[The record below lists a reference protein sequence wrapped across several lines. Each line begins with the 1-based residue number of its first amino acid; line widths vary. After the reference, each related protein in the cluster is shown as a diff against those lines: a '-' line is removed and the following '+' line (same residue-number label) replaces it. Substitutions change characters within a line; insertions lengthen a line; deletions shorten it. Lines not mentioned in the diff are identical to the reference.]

1 LVTGDLK
8 VFVRLAYEDEAAM
21 HVSDAE
27 TGRVLDLG
35 DRLEARLERIIE
47 HDRREVWRML
57 TEPQALVNWLA
68 PAEIDARKG
77 GHIHIDF
84 PESGAIIDS
93 RISEFDSPGLLAY
106 SWSSG
111 AEPDRPLRWQLESL
125 GTETRLALTLRLP
138 HDEDIAKAAAGWDA
152 HLEMLLAALEGVP
165 IRFPV
170 DHFLEARRFYGE
182 QLQR

>member
-1 LVTGDLK
+1 
-8 VFVRLAYEDEAAM
+8 M
-21 HVSDAE
+21 NVSDAE

-35 DRLEARLERIIE
+35 DRLEARLERIID

-93 RISEFDSPGLLAY
+93 RISEFDPPGLLAY

-111 AEPDRPLRWQLESL
+111 DEPERPLRWQLESL
-125 GTETRLALTLRLP
+125 GTETRLSLTVRLP
-138 HDEDIAKAAAGWDA
+138 ADEDIAKAAAGWDA

-170 DHFLEARRFYGE
+170 DHFLEARRSYGE

>member
-1 LVTGDLK
+1 
-8 VFVRLAYEDEAAM
+8 M
-21 HVSDAE
+21 NVSDAE

-35 DRLEARLERIIE
+35 DRLEARLERIID
-47 HDRREVWRML
+47 HDRRSVWRML
-57 TEPQALVNWLA
+57 TDPDAIVNWLA

-77 GHIHIDF
+77 GRIHIDF

-93 RISEFDSPGLLAY
+93 VITEFDPPGLLSY

-111 AEPDRPLRWQLESL
+111 NEPARPLRWQLESL
-125 GTETRLALTLRLP
+125 GTETRLSLTVRLP
-138 HDEDIAKAAAGWDA
+138 PDEDIARAAAGWDA

-165 IRFPV
+165 IRFPA
-170 DHFLEARRFYGE
+170 DHFVEARHHYGN

>member
-111 AEPDRPLRWQLESL
+111 AEPDRQLRWQLESL

>member
-1 LVTGDLK
+1 
-8 VFVRLAYEDEAAM
+8 M
-21 HVSDAE
+21 NVSDAE

-35 DRLEARLERIIE
+35 DRLEARLERIID
-47 HDRREVWRML
+47 HDRRGVWRML
-57 TEPQALVNWLA
+57 TDPRAIVNWLA

-77 GHIHIDF
+77 GRIQIDF
-84 PESGAIIDS
+84 GESGAVIDS
-93 RISEFDSPGLLAY
+93 VISEFDPPGLISY

-111 AEPDRPLRWQLESL
+111 DEPARPLRWQLESL
-125 GTETRLALTLRLP
+125 GTETRLALTVRLP
-138 HDEDIAKAAAGWDA
+138 GDEDIVKAAAGWDA

-170 DHFLEARRFYGE
+170 DHFIEARRFYGD

>member
-1 LVTGDLK
+1 
-8 VFVRLAYEDEAAM
+8 M
-21 HVSDAE
+21 SVSDAE
-27 TGRVLDLG
+27 AGTVLDLG
-35 DRLEARLERIIE
+35 DRLEARLERIVE

-57 TEPQALVNWLA
+57 TDPAALVNWLA

-77 GHIHIDF
+77 GRIHIDF

-93 RISEFDSPGLLAY
+93 RITEFDPPGLLAY

-111 AEPDRPLRWQLESL
+111 DEPGRPLRWQLESL

-138 HDEDIAKAAAGWDA
+138 GDEDIAKAAAGWDA
-152 HLEMLLAALEGVP
+152 HIEMLLAALEGVP

-170 DHFLEARRFYGE
+170 DHFLEARRLYGA

>member
-1 LVTGDLK
+1 
-8 VFVRLAYEDEAAM
+8 M
-21 HVSDAE
+21 NVSDAE
-27 TGRVLDLG
+27 AGRVMDLG

-57 TEPQALVNWLA
+57 TDPAALVNWLA

-77 GHIHIDF
+77 GRIHIDF

-93 RISEFDSPGLLAY
+93 RIVEFDSPGLLAY

-111 AEPDRPLRWQLESL
+111 DEPERPLRWQLESL

-138 HDEDIAKAAAGWDA
+138 PDEDIAKAAAGWDA

-165 IRFPV
+165 IHFPV

>member
-1 LVTGDLK
+1 
-8 VFVRLAYEDEAAM
+8 M
-21 HVSDAE
+21 NVSDAE
-27 TGRVLDLG
+27 SGSVLDLG

-57 TEPQALVNWLA
+57 TDPAALVDWLA

-77 GHIHIDF
+77 GRIHIDF

-93 RISEFDSPGLLAY
+93 RIAEFDPPGLLAY

-111 AEPDRPLRWQLESL
+111 DEPERPLRWQLESL

-138 HDEDIAKAAAGWDA
+138 ADEDIAKAAAGWDA

-170 DHFLEARRFYGE
+170 DHFLEARRSYGE
-182 QLQR
+182 KLRR

>member
-47 HDRREVWRML
+47 HDRRAVWRML

-152 HLEMLLAALEGVP
+152 HLEMLLAAL
-165 IRFPV
+165 
-170 DHFLEARRFYGE
+170 
-182 QLQR
+182 